1 MRGIESPRL
10 PRYAHAM
17 SLEQIRSQIDA
28 IDAQMIT
35 LLAQRQPLVL
45 QAAQLKSDTAA
56 VRAADRRAAMM
67 ERLGTLADAE
77 GVSRSVVMNVW
88 TAMIDSFIALE
99 LEEHARHQEEAASR
113 S

>member
-45 QAAQLKSDTAA
+45 QAAQFKSDATA

-67 ERLGTLADAE
+67 ERLGALADAE
-77 GVSRSVVMNVW
+77 GVSRSVVTNVW

-99 LEEHARHQEEAASR
+99 LQEHARHQEEAVRR